1 MNKLHKLFSARRAL
15 LVALMVIMLSSCHRN
30 NDPLIGRWTVERVN
44 VEFDEKKSTPEMVR
58 QYGEVEK
65 GNVIEISKDS
75 VLMFIS
81 EGDTVKGRC
90 SLQGRQ
96 LFLDGEAFG
105 TIEAGFLTTES
116 STPLGKVRV
125 TYRKKK

>member
-65 GNVIEISKDS
+65 GNVVEIGKDS
-75 VLMFIS
+75 VLMRIS
-81 EGDTVKGRC
+81 DGDTIKGRC
-90 SLQGRQ
+90 SLRGQQ
-96 LFLDGEAFG
+96 LLLDGKLFG
-105 TIEAGFLTTES
+105 KIEAGVLTTET